1 MKHILCSQGTQVTIF
16 LECAFPLRALQLILH
31 FEQYQSV
38 NISLEQLPQP
48 FPSCSPACPALQ
60 NSPRRNESWF
70 PNSPLSHTHN
80 IFHFRTK
87 FCSTPFTASA
97 SKKALMRNKMQ
108 AAQGTVRRQ
117 PDNKY
122 LPTKGTSP
130 TTGDSSVSSH
140 VLTSFKRLG
149 MSLLEGGIMLWWRQV
164 PHING
169 SPKDIQGET
178 QKYTFLSGRKTTTVP
193 TLKRRFNLVFNSK
206 WKHGGMG
213 GWQ

>member
-1 MKHILCSQGTQVTIF
+1 MKHICSQVTQVTIF
-16 LECAFPLRALQLILH
+16 SECAFPLRVLQIILC

-48 FPSCSPACPALQ
+48 FPRCSPACPALP
-60 NSPRRNESWF
+60 NSPRRNESWL
-70 PNSPLSHTHN
+70 PNSPLSHTH

-87 FCSTPFTASA
+87 FCSIPFTASA
-97 SKKALMRNKMQ
+97 SKKVLMSNKMQ
-108 AAQGTVRRQ
+108 AAQGTVGGQ

-130 TTGDSSVSSH
+130 TTWDSSKRSH
-140 VLTSFKRLG
+140 VLTSLKRWG

-178 QKYTFLSGRKTTTVP
+178 QKYAFLSDRKTTTVP
-193 TLKRRFNLVFNSK
+193 TLQRRFNPVFNSK
-206 WKHGGMG
+206 WKGGR